1 MGGTEMFRIARIFVV
16 VSVSLLSVVQS
27 AVAQNGAKNLNQ
39 FSAPPPAKAAP
50 NACAEPVKDPSI
62 WDKSVLFGLNYTDGN
77 TNTTNINFGGKA
89 SRDFENNAWLFQA
102 DYNYGAASTSAQE
115 PRTENTNN
123 VRGLAT
129 YRRVLEN
136 DWFTGAGT
144 SFAHDEIAD
153 LKYRAIVSP
162 SIGKYLVRE
171 DDANIS
177 LEVGPSYIWEKLGDL
192 NEDYAAARI
201 ADRFEYAFTPTA
213 KVYQFFEYLIA
224 FDDASQYI
232 FNAEVGLES
241 ALNSYLSLVLTVR
254 DYYINEPAQGRVP
267 NDIMTITA
275 LKISL

>member
-1 MGGTEMFRIARIFVV
+1 MLRFALNRVV
-16 VSVSLLSVVQS
+16 IGICALCIVHAAAAEDSTNNLS
-27 AVAQNGAKNLNQ
+27 Q
-39 FSAPPPAKAAP
+39 FSVPASAKAAP
-50 NACAEPVKDPSI
+50 NACTQPPKDPSI

-77 TNTTNINFGGKA
+77 TNTTNVNFGGKA

-102 DYNYGAASTSAQE
+102 DYNYGAAAESADA

-123 VRGLAT
+123 VRALGI

-153 LKYRAIVSP
+153 LKWRAIVSP
-162 SIGKYLVRE
+162 SIGKYLLRE
-171 DDANIS
+171 GDDTFS
-177 LEVGPSYIWEKLGDL
+177 LEVGPSYVWEKLGDL
-192 NEDYAAARI
+192 DENYAAARI

-213 KVYQFFEYLIA
+213 KLYQSFEYLVA

-241 ALNSYLSLVLTVR
+241 ALNSWLSLVLTVR
-254 DYYINEPAQGRVP
+254 DYYINQPAEGRVP
-267 NDIMTITA
+267 NDVMTITA
-275 LKISL
+275 LKITL